1 MAFCKAVFFVY
12 CPAHLSNNG
21 LWIFLDAHSDR
32 YFAGKFLQ
40 YILKIRFVSVC
51 KNSNLKLSKQIN
63 RRK

>member
-51 KNSNLKLSKQIN
+51 
-63 RRK
+63 RK